1 MFGGQN
7 LTPAGNQTQYDDM
20 WILSIP
26 SFTWIPV
33 DKKDSGQVPYG
44 RAGHTCNVWDGQMVV
59 VGGYVGNQL
68 SCESPG
74 VYVFNLSTL
83 KWTNQFTSLTGASQK
98 STSSSGSGSGGS
110 SSSGSSGSASSG
122 SGSGSSSSSSGGTTL
137 NSANEG
143 TTNNPF
149 SQQISQ
155 IGNNAS
161 SGLEG
166 SYGYQVPA
174 AVISAIGGGPTGGAT
189 ITAPVQ
195 SATAGPLATGHPITY
210 TVTGANGAV
219 TTQTGYASPGN
230 GGGGGG
236 GANIGA
242 IVAGVIAGI
251 LLLVTCYF
259 GFCAWVYRRQLQL
272 YKDHVAMA
280 QRAAADP
287 TRAEKEGFVLPG
299 GADTGSESR
308 GTGSVPGS
316 GNGRSAGGYSSSAT
330 GSGVAPAGGPVVGG
344 GGGYHPLSTRRSSA
358 GSSTEDLL
366 AGQEPT
372 FWGTRGVLLNP
383 RRSLRVINR
392 D

>member
-7 LTPAGNQTQYDDM
+7 LIPYGNQTQFDDM
-20 WILSIP
+20 WILTIP

-33 DKKDSGQVPYG
+33 DMSKQSVPPG
-44 RAGHTCNVWDGQMVV
+44 RAGATCNAWDGQMVM
-59 VGGYVGNQL
+59 VGGYVGQDL
-68 SCESPG
+68 SCDSPG
-74 VYVFNLSTL
+74 VYVFDMSSLEW
-83 KWTNQFTSLTGASQK
+83 KNQFTSLTGASH
-98 STSSSGSGSGGS
+98 S
-110 SSSGSSGSASSG
+110 SSSSSSNSGS
-122 SGSGSSSSSSGGTTL
+122 SGSSSSSSTTNL
-137 NSANEG
+137 DGADGG

-149 SQQISQ
+149 SQQLSQ

-174 AVISAIGGGPTGGAT
+174 AVISVIGGSPTGGAT
-189 ITAPVQ
+189 VTAPAQ
-195 SATAGPLATGHPITY
+195 SATAGPLATGRPITY
-210 TVTGANGAV
+210 TVTGPNGAV
-219 TTQTGYASPGN
+219 ITSTNGSPT
-230 GGGGGG
+230 GGGGGNGG

-242 IVAGVIAGI
+242 IVAGVIAG
-251 LLLVTCYF
+251 LLALVTCYF

-272 YKDHVAMA
+272 YKTHVAMA

-287 TRAEKEGFVLPG
+287 TRAEKEGFVLPAG
-299 GADTGSESR
+299 FKNSSESN
-308 GTGSVPGS
+308 GQTS
-316 GNGRSAGGYSSSAT
+316 GAGRSAGYSSSAT
-330 GSGVAPAGGPVVGG
+330 GSGSGSGG
-344 GGGYHPLSTRRSSA
+344 GAAGAAAGATAPGYHPLSARRSSV